1 MRQNKVRIKIVNVP
15 KINNYREMKKHM
27 KSTYKNNCSML
38 FCSKRMS
45 SSINANFR
53 AFTVLIATTFIV
65 VLVVTGTVTTSVIRV
80 VIVVAALQSKYRS
93 QTYDDSHNNQDV
105 VDHGSNVAA
114 DSNGM
119 EGFSGVPLLSR
130 S

>member
-1 MRQNKVRIKIVNVP
+1 
-15 KINNYREMKKHM
+15 
-27 KSTYKNNCSML
+27 
-38 FCSKRMS
+38 MS

-53 AFTVLIATTFIV
+53 AFTILIATAFIV

-80 VIVVAALQSKYRS
+80 VIVVVALQSKYRS

-114 DSNGM
+114 DSNSM